1 MILRLILYFIT
12 FLAPCFPD
20 NFKINL
26 SFFLFLF
33 QIENRKILT
42 MKIRKTILKSKKVI
56 ELLSLSED

>member
-1 MILRLILYFIT
+1 MFSRQFQNQL
-12 FLAPCFPD
+12 
-20 NFKINL
+20 K
-26 SFFLFLF
+26 FLFLF